1 MEPIS
6 YSVREAAR
14 IIGLGKT
21 KLYELIKAGRLPIV
35 KIGDRTLVR
44 RCDLEAL
51 LDCHLVA

>member
-21 KLYELIKAGRLPIV
+21 SVYQLIKAGRLPIV
-35 KIGDRTLVR
+35 KIGERTLIR
-44 RCDLEAL
+44 RCDLEEL
-51 LDCHLVA
+51 LDRHLVG